1 MEGWTEARIGFCG
14 GSRGIAT
21 GTTVWTGCKTAAV
34 VESCEVVRSTAAESE
49 SEAVVVDVRVA
60 AGERGEVGPGG
71 EPEVMTALWETDD
84 CVR

>member
-14 GSRGIAT
+14 GSRGAAT
-21 GTTVWTGCKTAAV
+21 GTTVCTGCGTVGV
-34 VESCEVVRSTAAESE
+34 VESWDAVLCTPAESE

-60 AGERGEVGPGG
+60 VGERGEVGPGG

-84 CVR
+84 